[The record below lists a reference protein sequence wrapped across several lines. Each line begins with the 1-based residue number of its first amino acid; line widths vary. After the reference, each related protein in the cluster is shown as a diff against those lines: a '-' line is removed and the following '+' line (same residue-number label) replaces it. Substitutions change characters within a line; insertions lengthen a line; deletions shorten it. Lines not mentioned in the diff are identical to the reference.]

1 VVINS
6 VEQRWRP
13 EEKKSS
19 VCEIGGFHRGS
30 HSDDHRT
37 CTPWFTMMRAST

>member
-6 VEQRWRP
+6 VEERWRL

-19 VCEIGGFHRGS
+19 VCETGGF
-30 HSDDHRT
+30 HRT
-37 CTPWFTMMRAST
+37 CTPWFTMMRASA